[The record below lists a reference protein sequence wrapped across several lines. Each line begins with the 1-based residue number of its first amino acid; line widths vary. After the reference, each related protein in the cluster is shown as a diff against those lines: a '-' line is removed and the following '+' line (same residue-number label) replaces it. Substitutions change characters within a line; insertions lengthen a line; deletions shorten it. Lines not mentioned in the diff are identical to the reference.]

1 MDTKGNLYI
10 IHDDGTKERTE
21 EVWKRLEAEGRI
33 NQEKLTILN
42 RDGTT
47 TEVDPVKTWTTPTD
61 ASDGIQVTSVWTDD
75 RGQEPGELSIQA
87 TPRMNR
93 HELRKAAALARK
105 VKK

>member
-1 MDTKGNLYI
+1 MDTKGNLYVTYA
-10 IHDDGTKERTE
+10 DGSIESTTE
-21 EVWKRLEAEGRI
+21 AWKRLEAAGKI

-47 TEVDPVKTWTTPTD
+47 TEVEPVKMWTPPTD

>member
-21 EVWKRLEAEGRI
+21 EAWKRLEAEI

-47 TEVDPVKTWTTPTD
+47 TEVDPVKMWTPEEAELAYQ
-61 ASDGIQVTSVWTDD
+61 ASAIEQTM
-75 RGQEPGELSIQA
+75 PH
-87 TPRMNR
+87 MNR
-93 HELRKAAALARK
+93 HERRKAEALARK
-105 VKK
+105 RKK